1 MTPTYHSYQSPG
13 GTVHLSRNHRYT
25 LCGWNIRAGWTE
37 TSSTHSNTC
46 HVCKRIRAAE
56 LAVAT
61 KEAPAETEGT
71 TP

>member
-1 MTPTYHSYQSPG
+1 MTYHPYNSPG

-25 LCGWNIRAGWTE
+25 LCGWNIRAGWVE
-37 TSSTHSNTC
+37 TSDTHSNTC

-61 KEAPAETEGT
+61 KAPAAAGTETT